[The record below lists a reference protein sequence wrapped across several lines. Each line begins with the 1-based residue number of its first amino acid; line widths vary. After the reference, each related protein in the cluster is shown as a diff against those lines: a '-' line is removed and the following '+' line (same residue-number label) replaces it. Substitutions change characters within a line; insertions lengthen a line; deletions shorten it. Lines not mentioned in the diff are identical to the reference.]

1 MSAFGGEADI
11 GRHGTYYPPRGQ
23 RCLSVGD
30 QCGYL
35 FTTVR
40 FAYAEAFLTIR
51 AGRSRAAYQVSGRRG
66 NRRRCRRRHRATKV
80 RCATACAGRAL
91 AAPRRGR

>member
-1 MSAFGGEADI
+1 MSAYGTTRTSQRCYATSAFGGKADI
-11 GRHGTYYPPRGQ
+11 GRRGTYYPPRGQ

-30 QCGYL
+30 QRDYL

-51 AGRSRAAYQVSGRRG
+51 AGHCRAAGQASGHQG
-66 NRRRCRRRHRATKV
+66 NHRRRR
-80 RCATACAGRAL
+80 
-91 AAPRRGR
+91 

>member
-1 MSAFGGEADI
+1 MSAFGGKADL
-11 GRHGTYYPPRGQ
+11 GRRGTYYPPRGQ

-30 QCGYL
+30 QRDYL

-51 AGRSRAAYQVSGRRG
+51 AGHCRAVCQASGRPG
-66 NRRRCRRRHRATKV
+66 NRHRCR
-80 RCATACAGRAL
+80 
-91 AAPRRGR
+91 